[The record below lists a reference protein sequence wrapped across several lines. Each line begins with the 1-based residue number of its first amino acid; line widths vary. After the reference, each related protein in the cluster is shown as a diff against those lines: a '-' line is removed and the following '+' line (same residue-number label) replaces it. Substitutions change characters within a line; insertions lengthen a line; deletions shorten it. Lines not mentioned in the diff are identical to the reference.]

1 MKLEKSLILLA
12 TASGL
17 FAIARV
23 FTTPRADFYT
33 ATNYAYIHTR
43 TTSLSG
49 AMRHHYGEL
58 NMKQRNFVCFLHN

>member
-17 FAIARV
+17 LAIARV
-23 FTTPRADFYT
+23 FTTPRAEFYT
-33 ATNYAYIHTR
+33 AYYAYIHTR
-43 TTSLSG
+43 TTFLSG